1 MGRDENTDIKFWS
14 PKVSRELIELITG
27 PNIGNTQPPSS
38 SSSSSS
44 MGSDKTLLI
53 IRICSRAKTIING
66 KTYKLLSKDSKPE
79 EINFTNEFKLKI
91 ETIPQ
96 IDKQTGQIITQDT
109 PLFIEWIPFK
119 LYISANDKYDQNH
132 YKTIIRDH
140 GIDIQIVDNIM
151 DATHYYYDSDNG
163 NNDIK
168 LEEQKNEFKLA
179 IIKGIPILNSQW
191 LQKVLGHDNE
201 DGYNSVKD
209 WLLDIDYKKYLPKN
223 DDDYLPK
230 SDRLKSLNNV
240 KLVSLEKM
248 HWLETIIIDFKVL
261 IQQQEDVLKSKIG
274 DNQFILIVPT
284 TMATTLNR
292 HNFQTLTE
300 DQLWQSIKKGS
311 ILNLPKNSFNQLKRT
326 STTMLASDDK
336 SVTTQTPEV
345 AAPSG
350 RKRRK
355 YEKVDRLHFFS
366 LGTTTPTPTTTTAPV
381 PSTRDPS
388 PKVSILYTDNK
399 STLPELNSQKIN
411 TSGDNDS
418 ITQEITQ
425 LSDPIKKNSTIKQ
438 NQKVLNSHT
447 QSRKINQEDALNS
460 LGDSNLSSPTNQLA
474 RKSKPDS
481 NSQKS
486 GSKSGSNSPSIN
498 NKEEGQDDEEIT
510 QIGSKRKNK
519 DETINDDQK
528 PFKIPKFTPKVSLV
542 DAVLKVQE
550 LNKSS
555 NFESES
561 EFEINENLQ
570 NLAIVEIVDLVNPRN
585 RRNKNKSVDDDTES
599 RYAGRKNFKK
609 FKKNK
614 KLSSNN
620 NNNNRRRIGLYTVED
635 NLNEDEDDEDEEQND
650 TTRDENHYKGYF

>member
-38 SSSSSS
+38 LSLHSS

-79 EINFTNEFKLKI
+79 EIDFTNEFKLKI

-119 LYISANDKYDQNH
+119 LYISANEKYDQNH

-151 DATHYYYDSDNG
+151 DATHYYYDSGNY

-168 LEEQKNEFKLA
+168 LEEQKDEFKLA
-179 IIKGIPILNSQW
+179 IIKGIPILNSRW
-191 LQKVLGHDNE
+191 LQKVLGHENE

-209 WLLDIDYKKYLPKN
+209 WALDIDYKKYLPKN

-230 SDRLKSLNNV
+230 SDRLKPLNNV

-311 ILNLPKNSFNQLKRT
+311 ILDLPKNSFNQLKRT

-388 PKVSILYTDNK
+388 PKVSILDTDNK

-425 LSDPIKKNSTIKQ
+425 LSDPIKRNSTIKQ
-438 NQKVLNSHT
+438 NQKVLNPHT
-447 QSRKINQEDALNS
+447 QSRKINLEDALNS
-460 LGDSNLSSPTNQLA
+460 LNDSSLSSPTNQLA

-481 NSQKS
+481 HSQKPNS
-486 GSKSGSNSPSIN
+486 SSPSTN
-498 NKEEGQDDEEIT
+498 NKEEEKQDDEEIPE
-510 QIGSKRKNK
+510 IGSKRKNK
-519 DETINDDQK
+519 DETTNDDQK

-585 RRNKNKSVDDDTES
+585 RRNKNKNVDDDTES

-614 KLSSNN
+614 QLSSNN

>member
-1 MGRDENTDIKFWS
+1 
-14 PKVSRELIELITG
+14 
-27 PNIGNTQPPSS
+27 
-38 SSSSSS
+38 
-44 MGSDKTLLI
+44 
-53 IRICSRAKTIING
+53 
-66 KTYKLLSKDSKPE
+66 
-79 EINFTNEFKLKI
+79 
-91 ETIPQ
+91 
-96 IDKQTGQIITQDT
+96 
-109 PLFIEWIPFK
+109 
-119 LYISANDKYDQNH
+119 
-132 YKTIIRDH
+132 
-140 GIDIQIVDNIM
+140 M
-151 DATHYYYDSDNG
+151 D
-163 NNDIK
+163 
-168 LEEQKNEFKLA
+168 
-179 IIKGIPILNSQW
+179 
-191 LQKVLGHDNE
+191 
-201 DGYNSVKD
+201 
-209 WLLDIDYKKYLPKN
+209 
-223 DDDYLPK
+223 
-230 SDRLKSLNNV
+230 
-240 KLVSLEKM
+240 
-248 HWLETIIIDFKVL
+248 
-261 IQQQEDVLKSKIG
+261 
-274 DNQFILIVPT
+274 
-284 TMATTLNR
+284 
-292 HNFQTLTE
+292 
-300 DQLWQSIKKGS
+300 
-311 ILNLPKNSFNQLKRT
+311 
-326 STTMLASDDK
+326 
-336 SVTTQTPEV
+336 
-345 AAPSG
+345 
-350 RKRRK
+350 
-355 YEKVDRLHFFS
+355 
-366 LGTTTPTPTTTTAPV
+366 
-381 PSTRDPS
+381 
-388 PKVSILYTDNK
+388 TDNK
-399 STLPELNSQKIN
+399 STSPELNSQRIN

-486 GSKSGSNSPSIN
+486 GSKSGSNSPLIN

-555 NFESES
+555 NLDLESEF

>member
-44 MGSDKTLLI
+44 IGSDKTLLI

-79 EINFTNEFKLKI
+79 EIDFTNEFKLKI

-140 GIDIQIVDNIM
+140 GIDIQIVDDIM
-151 DATHYYYDSDNG
+151 DATHYYYDSDNI
-163 NNDIK
+163 DIK
-168 LEEQKNEFKLA
+168 EEEQKDEFKLA

-230 SDRLKSLNNV
+230 SDRLRPLDNV
-240 KLVSLEKM
+240 KLVSLERIN
-248 HWLETIIIDFKVL
+248 WLETITIDFKVL
-261 IQQQEDVLKSKIG
+261 IQHQEDLLKSKIG

-284 TMATTLNR
+284 TMETTLNR
-292 HNFQTLTE
+292 HNFQPITE

-311 ILNLPKNSFNQLKRT
+311 ILDLPKNSLNQLKRT

-336 SVTTQTPEV
+336 SVITQTPEV

-366 LGTTTPTPTTTTAPV
+366 LGTTTPTPTTTTTPV

-388 PKVSILYTDNK
+388 PKVSILDTDNK
-399 STLPELNSQKIN
+399 STSPELNSQRIN

-418 ITQEITQ
+418 ITQEISQ
-425 LSDPIKKNSTIKQ
+425 LSDPIKRNSTIKQ

-460 LGDSNLSSPTNQLA
+460 LGDSNLSSSTDQLA

-486 GSKSGSNSPSIN
+486 SSNFPSIKN
-498 NKEEGQDDEEIT
+498 EEEEQEDEEEIPA
-510 QIGSKRKNK
+510 IGSKRKNK
-519 DETINDDQK
+519 DETTNDDQK

-650 TTRDENHYKGYF
+650 TTRDDNHYKGYF

>member
-79 EINFTNEFKLKI
+79 EIDFTNEFKLKI

-119 LYISANDKYDQNH
+119 LYISANEKYDQNH

-140 GIDIQIVDNIM
+140 GIDIQIADNII

-168 LEEQKNEFKLA
+168 LEEQKDEFKLA

-191 LQKVLGHDNE
+191 LQKVLGHENE

-209 WLLDIDYKKYLPKN
+209 WLLDIDYKKYLPNN

-230 SDRLKSLNNV
+230 SDRLRPLDNV
-240 KLVSLEKM
+240 KLVSLERIN
-248 HWLETIIIDFKVL
+248 WLETITIDFKVL
-261 IQQQEDVLKSKIG
+261 IQHQEDLLKSKIG

-284 TMATTLNR
+284 TMETTLNR
-292 HNFQTLTE
+292 HNFQPITE

-311 ILNLPKNSFNQLKRT
+311 ILDLPKNSLNQLKRT

-336 SVTTQTPEV
+336 SVITQTPEV

-366 LGTTTPTPTTTTAPV
+366 LGTTTPTPTTTTLT

-388 PKVSILYTDNK
+388 PKVSILDTENK
-399 STLPELNSQKIN
+399 STSPELNSQKIN

-425 LSDPIKKNSTIKQ
+425 LSDPIKRNSTIKQ
-438 NQKVLNSHT
+438 NQKVLSSHT
-447 QSRKINQEDALNS
+447 QSRKINLDDALNS
-460 LGDSNLSSPTNQLA
+460 LNDSSLSSPTNQLA

-481 NSQKS
+481 HSQKPNS
-486 GSKSGSNSPSIN
+486 SSPSTN
-498 NKEEGQDDEEIT
+498 NKEEEKQDDEEIP

-519 DETINDDQK
+519 DKTANDDDQK

-555 NFESES
+555 NLDSES

-585 RRNKNKSVDDDTES
+585 RPNKNKSVDDDTES

-650 TTRDENHYKGYF
+650 TTRDDNHYKGNF

>member
-38 SSSSSS
+38 LSLHSS

-79 EINFTNEFKLKI
+79 EIDFTNEFKLKI

-119 LYISANDKYDQNH
+119 LYISANEKYDQNH

-151 DATHYYYDSDNG
+151 DATHYYYDSGNY

-168 LEEQKNEFKLA
+168 LEEQKDEFKLA
-179 IIKGIPILNSQW
+179 IIKGIPILNSRW
-191 LQKVLGHDNE
+191 LQKVLGHENE

-209 WLLDIDYKKYLPKN
+209 WALDIDYKKYLPKN

-230 SDRLKSLNNV
+230 SDRLKPLNNV

-248 HWLETIIIDFKVL
+248 HWLETIIIDFIVL

-311 ILNLPKNSFNQLKRT
+311 ILDLPKNSFNQLKRT

-366 LGTTTPTPTTTTAPV
+366 LGTTTPTPTTTTTPV

-388 PKVSILYTDNK
+388 PKVSILDTDNK
-399 STLPELNSQKIN
+399 STSPELNSQKIN

-425 LSDPIKKNSTIKQ
+425 LSDPIKRNSTIKQ
-438 NQKVLNSHT
+438 NQKVLNPHT
-447 QSRKINQEDALNS
+447 QSRKINLEDALNS
-460 LGDSNLSSPTNQLA
+460 LNDSSLSSPTNQLA

-481 NSQKS
+481 HSQKPNS
-486 GSKSGSNSPSIN
+486 SSPSTN
-498 NKEEGQDDEEIT
+498 NKEEEKQDDEEIPE
-510 QIGSKRKNK
+510 IGSKRKNK
-519 DETINDDQK
+519 DETTNDDQK

-585 RRNKNKSVDDDTES
+585 RHNKCIDDTES

-614 KLSSNN
+614 QLSSNN

>member
-38 SSSSSS
+38 LSSHSS

-79 EINFTNEFKLKI
+79 EIDFTNEFKLKI

-119 LYISANDKYDQNH
+119 LYISANEKYDQND

-151 DATHYYYDSDNG
+151 DATHYYYDNG

-168 LEEQKNEFKLA
+168 LEEQKDEFKLA

-191 LQKVLGHDNE
+191 LQKVLGHENE

-209 WLLDIDYKKYLPKN
+209 WLLDIDYKKYLPNN

-230 SDRLKSLNNV
+230 SDRLRPLDNV
-240 KLVSLEKM
+240 KLVSLERIN
-248 HWLETIIIDFKVL
+248 WLETITIDFKVL
-261 IQQQEDVLKSKIG
+261 IQHQEDLLKSKIG

-284 TMATTLNR
+284 TMETTLNR
-292 HNFQTLTE
+292 HNFQPITE

-311 ILNLPKNSFNQLKRT
+311 ILDLPKNSLNQLKRT

-336 SVTTQTPEV
+336 SVITQTPEV

-366 LGTTTPTPTTTTAPV
+366 LGTTTPTPTTTTLT

-388 PKVSILYTDNK
+388 PKVSILDTENK
-399 STLPELNSQKIN
+399 STSPELNSQKIN

-425 LSDPIKKNSTIKQ
+425 LSDPIKRNSTIKQ
-438 NQKVLNSHT
+438 NQKVLSSHT
-447 QSRKINQEDALNS
+447 QSRKINLDDALNS
-460 LGDSNLSSPTNQLA
+460 LNDSSLSSPTNQLA

-481 NSQKS
+481 HSQKPNS
-486 GSKSGSNSPSIN
+486 SSPSTN
-498 NKEEGQDDEEIT
+498 NKEEEKQDDEEIP

-519 DETINDDQK
+519 DKTANDDDQK

-555 NFESES
+555 NLDSES

-585 RRNKNKSVDDDTES
+585 RPNKNKSVDDDTES

-650 TTRDENHYKGYF
+650 TTRDDNHYKGYF

>member
-44 MGSDKTLLI
+44 IGSDKTLLI

-79 EINFTNEFKLKI
+79 EIDFTNEFKLKI

-140 GIDIQIVDNIM
+140 GIDIQIVDDIM
-151 DATHYYYDSDNG
+151 DATHYYYDSDNI
-163 NNDIK
+163 DIK
-168 LEEQKNEFKLA
+168 EEEQKDEFKLA

-230 SDRLKSLNNV
+230 SDRLRPLDNV
-240 KLVSLEKM
+240 KLVSLERIN
-248 HWLETIIIDFKVL
+248 WLETITIDFKVL
-261 IQQQEDVLKSKIG
+261 IQHQEDLLKSKIG

-284 TMATTLNR
+284 TMETTLNR
-292 HNFQTLTE
+292 HNFQPITE

-311 ILNLPKNSFNQLKRT
+311 ILDLPKNSLNQLKRT

-336 SVTTQTPEV
+336 SVITQTPEV

-366 LGTTTPTPTTTTAPV
+366 LGTTTPTPTTTTTPV

-388 PKVSILYTDNK
+388 PKVSILDTDNK
-399 STLPELNSQKIN
+399 STSPELNSQRIN

-418 ITQEITQ
+418 ITQEISQ
-425 LSDPIKKNSTIKQ
+425 LSDPIKRNSTIKQ

-460 LGDSNLSSPTNQLA
+460 LGDSNLSSSTDQLA

-486 GSKSGSNSPSIN
+486 SSNFPSIKN
-498 NKEEGQDDEEIT
+498 EEEEQEDEEEIPA
-510 QIGSKRKNK
+510 IGSKRKNK
-519 DETINDDQK
+519 DETTNDDQK

-555 NFESES
+555 NLDLES

-614 KLSSNN
+614 QLSSNN

>member
-1 MGRDENTDIKFWS
+1 
-14 PKVSRELIELITG
+14 
-27 PNIGNTQPPSS
+27 
-38 SSSSSS
+38 
-44 MGSDKTLLI
+44 
-53 IRICSRAKTIING
+53 
-66 KTYKLLSKDSKPE
+66 
-79 EINFTNEFKLKI
+79 
-91 ETIPQ
+91 
-96 IDKQTGQIITQDT
+96 
-109 PLFIEWIPFK
+109 
-119 LYISANDKYDQNH
+119 
-132 YKTIIRDH
+132 
-140 GIDIQIVDNIM
+140 
-151 DATHYYYDSDNG
+151 
-163 NNDIK
+163 
-168 LEEQKNEFKLA
+168 
-179 IIKGIPILNSQW
+179 
-191 LQKVLGHDNE
+191 
-201 DGYNSVKD
+201 
-209 WLLDIDYKKYLPKN
+209 
-223 DDDYLPK
+223 
-230 SDRLKSLNNV
+230 
-240 KLVSLEKM
+240 M

-311 ILNLPKNSFNQLKRT
+311 ILDLPKNSFNQLKRT

-336 SVTTQTPEV
+336 LVTTQTPEV

-366 LGTTTPTPTTTTAPV
+366 LGTTTPTPTTTTTPV

-388 PKVSILYTDNK
+388 PKVSILDTDNK

-519 DETINDDQK
+519 DETTNDDQK

-650 TTRDENHYKGYF
+650 TTRDDNHYKGYF

>member
-44 MGSDKTLLI
+44 IGSDKTLLI

-79 EINFTNEFKLKI
+79 EIDFTNEFKLKI

-140 GIDIQIVDNIM
+140 GIDIQIVDDIM
-151 DATHYYYDSDNG
+151 DATHYYYDSDNI
-163 NNDIK
+163 DIK
-168 LEEQKNEFKLA
+168 EEEQKDEFKLA

-230 SDRLKSLNNV
+230 SDRLRPLDNV
-240 KLVSLEKM
+240 KLVSLERIN
-248 HWLETIIIDFKVL
+248 WLETITIDFKVL
-261 IQQQEDVLKSKIG
+261 IQHQEDLLKSKIG

-284 TMATTLNR
+284 TMETTLNR
-292 HNFQTLTE
+292 HNFQPITE

-311 ILNLPKNSFNQLKRT
+311 ILDLPKNSLNQLKRT

-336 SVTTQTPEV
+336 SVITQTPEV

-366 LGTTTPTPTTTTAPV
+366 LGTTTPTPTTTTTPV

-388 PKVSILYTDNK
+388 PKVSILDTDNK
-399 STLPELNSQKIN
+399 STSPELNSQRIN

-418 ITQEITQ
+418 ITQEISQ
-425 LSDPIKKNSTIKQ
+425 LSDPIKRNSTIKQ

-460 LGDSNLSSPTNQLA
+460 LGDSNLSSSTDQLA

-486 GSKSGSNSPSIN
+486 SSNFPSIKN
-498 NKEEGQDDEEIT
+498 EEEEQEDEEEIPA
-510 QIGSKRKNK
+510 IGSKRKNK
-519 DETINDDQK
+519 DETTNDDQK

-599 RYAGRKNFKK
+599 RYAGSKNFKK

-635 NLNEDEDDEDEEQND
+635 NSNEDEDDEDEEQND

>member
-38 SSSSSS
+38 LSLHSS

-79 EINFTNEFKLKI
+79 EIDFTNEFKLKI

-119 LYISANDKYDQNH
+119 LYISANEKYDQNH

-151 DATHYYYDSDNG
+151 DATHYYYDSGNY

-168 LEEQKNEFKLA
+168 LEEQKDEFKLA
-179 IIKGIPILNSQW
+179 IIKGIPILNSRW
-191 LQKVLGHDNE
+191 LQKVLGHENE

-209 WLLDIDYKKYLPKN
+209 WALDIDYKKYLPKN

-230 SDRLKSLNNV
+230 SDRLKPLNNV

-311 ILNLPKNSFNQLKRT
+311 ILDLPKNSFNQLKRT

-366 LGTTTPTPTTTTAPV
+366 LGTTTPTPTTTTTPV

-388 PKVSILYTDNK
+388 PKVSILDTDNK
-399 STLPELNSQKIN
+399 STSPELNSQKIN

-425 LSDPIKKNSTIKQ
+425 LSDPIKRNSTIKQ
-438 NQKVLNSHT
+438 NQKVLNPHT
-447 QSRKINQEDALNS
+447 QSRKINLEDALNS
-460 LGDSNLSSPTNQLA
+460 LNDSSLSSPTNQLA

-481 NSQKS
+481 HSQKPNS
-486 GSKSGSNSPSIN
+486 SSPSTN
-498 NKEEGQDDEEIT
+498 NKEEEKQDDEEIPE
-510 QIGSKRKNK
+510 IGSKRKNK
-519 DETINDDQK
+519 DETTNDDQK

-585 RRNKNKSVDDDTES
+585 RHNKCIDDTES

-614 KLSSNN
+614 QLSSNN

>member
-44 MGSDKTLLI
+44 IGSDKTLLI

-79 EINFTNEFKLKI
+79 EIDFTNEFKLKI

-119 LYISANDKYDQNH
+119 LYISANEKCDQNH
-132 YKTIIRDH
+132 YKTIIKDH

-151 DATHYYYDSDNG
+151 DATHYYYDSDN
-163 NNDIK
+163 NDIK
-168 LEEQKNEFKLA
+168 EEEQKDEFKLA

-209 WLLDIDYKKYLPKN
+209 WLLDIDYKKYLPKK
-223 DDDYLPK
+223 DDHYLPK
-230 SDRLKSLNNV
+230 SDRLKPLNNV
-240 KLVSLEKM
+240 KLVSLERIN
-248 HWLETIIIDFKVL
+248 WLETIIIDFKVL

-292 HNFQTLTE
+292 HNFQTITE

-311 ILNLPKNSFNQLKRT
+311 ILDLPKNYLNQLKRT

-366 LGTTTPTPTTTTAPV
+366 LGTTTPTTTTTPA

-388 PKVSILYTDNK
+388 PKVSILDTDNK
-399 STLPELNSQKIN
+399 STSPELNSQKIN

-447 QSRKINQEDALNS
+447 QSRKINQDDALNS

-519 DETINDDQK
+519 DETTNDDQK

-555 NFESES
+555 NLDLES

-635 NLNEDEDDEDEEQND
+635 NSNEDEDDEDEEQND

>member
-79 EINFTNEFKLKI
+79 EIDFTNEFKLKI

-119 LYISANDKYDQNH
+119 LCISANEKYDQNH

-140 GIDIQIVDNIM
+140 GIDIQIADNII

-168 LEEQKNEFKLA
+168 LEEQKDEFKLA

-191 LQKVLGHDNE
+191 LQKVLGHENE

-209 WLLDIDYKKYLPKN
+209 WLLDIDYKKYLPNN

-230 SDRLKSLNNV
+230 SDRLRPLDNV
-240 KLVSLEKM
+240 KLVSLERIN
-248 HWLETIIIDFKVL
+248 WLETITIDFKVL
-261 IQQQEDVLKSKIG
+261 IQHQEDLLKSKIG

-284 TMATTLNR
+284 TMETTLNR
-292 HNFQTLTE
+292 HNFQPITE

-311 ILNLPKNSFNQLKRT
+311 ILDLPKNSLNQLKRT

-336 SVTTQTPEV
+336 SVITQTPEV

-366 LGTTTPTPTTTTAPV
+366 LGTTTPTPTTTTLT

-388 PKVSILYTDNK
+388 PKVSILDTENK
-399 STLPELNSQKIN
+399 STSPELNSQKIN

-425 LSDPIKKNSTIKQ
+425 LSDPIKRNSTIKQ
-438 NQKVLNSHT
+438 NQKVLSSHT
-447 QSRKINQEDALNS
+447 QSRKINLDDALNS
-460 LGDSNLSSPTNQLA
+460 LNDSSLSSPTNQLA

-481 NSQKS
+481 HSQKPNS
-486 GSKSGSNSPSIN
+486 SSPSTN
-498 NKEEGQDDEEIT
+498 NKEEEKQDDEEIP

-519 DETINDDQK
+519 DKTANDDDQK

-555 NFESES
+555 NLDSES

-585 RRNKNKSVDDDTES
+585 RPNKNKSVDDDTES

-650 TTRDENHYKGYF
+650 TTRDDNHYKGYF